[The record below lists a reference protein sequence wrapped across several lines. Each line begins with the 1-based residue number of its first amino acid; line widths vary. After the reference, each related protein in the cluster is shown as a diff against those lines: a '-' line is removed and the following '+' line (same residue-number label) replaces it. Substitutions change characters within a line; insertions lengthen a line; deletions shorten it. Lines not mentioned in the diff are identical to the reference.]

1 MPVIKII
8 NKKYNSL
15 NAMRNLIYYV
25 MAAAKTPNRIMG
37 AIAVYPI
44 EEEKI
49 MQQFKQTQVLH
60 RNQKKNR
67 VLHILLSFSAKES
80 QWLNYKDYTKIGYSV
95 ANYYGRAN
103 HQVVF
108 ALHEDTDNPHIH
120 FVVNRVNYITGKK
133 YHQQH
138 KDYIKIRTIAEVKT
152 AKLVRRRSGNV

>member
-1 MPVIKII
+1 MPVIKFI

-25 MAAAKTPNRIMG
+25 MAADKTPNRIMG
-37 AIAVYPI
+37 AVAVYPI
-44 EEEKI
+44 EEKEI
-49 MQQFKQTQVLH
+49 VRQFKQTQVLH

-67 VLHILLSFSAKES
+67 VMHILLSFSAEEA
-80 QWLNYKDYTKIGYSV
+80 QWLNFKDYAKIGYSV
-95 ANYYGRAN
+95 ANYYGNAN

-120 FVVNRVNYITGKK
+120 FVVNRVNYVTGKK

-138 KDYIKIRTIAEVKT
+138 KDYIKIRKIAETKT
-152 AKLVRRRSGNV
+152 AKILSRRSRTA

>member
-1 MPVIKII
+1 MPMTKFI
-8 NKKYNSL
+8 NKKYASFE
-15 NAMRNLIYYV
+15 AMKNLIYYI
-25 MAAAKTPNRIMG
+25 MAEEKTPNRIIG

-44 EEEKI
+44 EKEDI
-49 MQQFKQTQVLH
+49 VQQFKKTQVLH

-67 VLHILLSFSAKES
+67 ALHIVLSFSTEEA
-80 QWLNYKDYTKIGYSV
+80 QWLNFKDYVKIGYSV
-95 ANYYGRAN
+95 ANYYGKAN

-120 FVVNRVNYITGKK
+120 FAVNKVNYITGKK

>member
-1 MPVIKII
+1 MPVIKFI

-25 MAAAKTPNRIMG
+25 MAADKTPNRIIG
-37 AIAVYPI
+37 AVAVYPI
-44 EEEKI
+44 EEKEI
-49 MQQFKQTQVLH
+49 VRQFKQTQVFH

-67 VLHILLSFSAKES
+67 VLHFLLSFTTEEA
-80 QWLNYKDYTKIGYSV
+80 QWLNSKDYIKIGYSV
-95 ANYYGRAN
+95 ANYYGKAN

-120 FVVNRVNYITGKK
+120 FVVNSMNYITGKK

-138 KDYIKIRTIAEVKT
+138 KDYIKIRTVAETKT
-152 AKLVRRRSGNV
+152 SRVLSRRSRTA